1 MIFMLKLAVMLSAF
15 IVLFVVLFV
24 ALLIV
29 VDENNRH
36 TSRADKMLILGD
48 ALYDEAW
55 GLAFVFNKSIFA
67 ILLPQ
72 INSNSINAV
81 ILIQLV
87 IKAPTI
93 ATVKNKH
100 ARLIFFI
107 YKKMNNELIA
117 KETIRYLNPLQ
128 PPAISKT
135 PAGIVI
141 NSFST

>member
-1 MIFMLKLAVMLSAF
+1 MLSAF

-72 INSNSINAV
+72 INSNSING
-81 ILIQLV
+81 
-87 IKAPTI
+87 
-93 ATVKNKH
+93 
-100 ARLIFFI
+100 R
-107 YKKMNNELIA
+107 
-117 KETIRYLNPLQ
+117 
-128 PPAISKT
+128 
-135 PAGIVI
+135 
-141 NSFST
+141 